1 MKGNLYL
8 IPAGLGEQA
17 DPGALPAGLPQV
29 IGKIRHFIV
38 EDIRSARRFL
48 KKALPAIIIDDLTF
62 LVLNEHTPLHDQPD
76 LLAPLHAGYDT
87 ALLSEAG
94 MPCIADPGANLVS
107 LAHEAGIRIIPLAG
121 PSSLLLALAASG
133 FNGQRFAFAGYLP
146 VDSRERIRKIKSLE
160 NDAYQK
166 DQTQIF
172 IEAPYRNNQMLKALL
187 ENCQPATRLC
197 VAANLTLPEE
207 SIISLTIDQW
217 NRRPCPD
224 LHKKPAV
231 FLLYK

>member
-8 IPAGLGEQA
+8 IPTGLGEQA
-17 DPGALPAGLPQV
+17 DLNSLPASLPQV
-29 IGKIRHFIV
+29 IEKIRHFIV

-48 KKALPAIIIDDLTF
+48 KKALPSIVIDELTF
-62 LVLNEHTPLHDQPD
+62 LVLNEHTRLQAQPE
-76 LLAPLHAGYDT
+76 LLKPLHAGLDT

-94 MPCIADPGANLVS
+94 MPCIADPGAALVT
-107 LAHEAGIRIIPLAG
+107 LAHEAGIRVIPLAG
-121 PSSLLLALAASG
+121 PSSILLALAASG

-146 VDSRERIRKIKSLE
+146 VDSRERIWKIKSIE
-160 NDAYQK
+160 NDAFQK

-172 IEAPYRNNQMLKALL
+172 IEAPYRNNQLLKALL
-187 ENCQPATRLC
+187 ENCLSTTRLC
-197 VAANLTLPEE
+197 VALNLTLPGEQ
-207 SIISLTIDQW
+207 IISRTIEQW
-217 NRRPCPD
+217 NRNPWPD

>member
-17 DPGALPAGLPQV
+17 DSGALPANLPQV
-29 IGKIRHFIV
+29 IGKIRYFIV

-48 KKALPAIIIDDLTF
+48 KKAVPAIIIDDLTF
-62 LVLNEHTPLHDQPD
+62 LVLNEHTRLNDQPD
-76 LLAPLHAGYDT
+76 LLAPLHSGYDT

-94 MPCIADPGANLVS
+94 MPCIADPGATLVS

-146 VDSRERIRKIKSLE
+146 IDGRERIQKIKSLE

-197 VAANLTLPEE
+197 VAANLTLPGEF
-207 SIISLTIDQW
+207 IISRTIDHW
-217 NRRPCPD
+217 NRRPWPD
-224 LHKKPAV
+224 IHKKPAV
-231 FLLYK
+231 FLLYI